1 MKYSKIFPLNFLI
14 PLFCWYFKFYLLKT
28 CVHQCLSQCLAHC
41 QQLIKHLSEYM
52 ENIWKNCVFRTNA
65 GCCYLNKTGYN
76 SELVYWRGE
85 SILRTKFKLG
95 LVKPLHDMCCA
106 GLSHFSHVQL
116 FTTLCAVAHQ
126 APLSMRFSRQE
137 YWSGLPSPPPGDLP
151 DPGIK
156 SVSPASSALKVLFTI
171 WATRVSS
178 NAWVQK
184 WPWIYKH
191 LEGKVSFKGQG
202 LSYKTECFLKPRVL
216 LIWTAFWEEVVD
228 HAALC

>member
-1 MKYSKIFPLNFLI
+1 
-14 PLFCWYFKFYLLKT
+14 
-28 CVHQCLSQCLAHC
+28 
-41 QQLIKHLSEYM
+41 M

-65 GCCYLNKTGYN
+65 GCCYLNKTGLY

-116 FTTLCAVAHQ
+116 FATLCIVAHQ

-156 SVSPASSALKVLFTI
+156 SVSPASSALKVDSLPSEPPGFPQMHESKNGLEFINTLKGRCPLKDKVCPI
-171 WATRVSS
+171 KWSVS
-178 NAWVQK
+178 
-184 WPWIYKH
+184 
-191 LEGKVSFKGQG
+191 
-202 LSYKTECFLKPRVL
+202 
-216 LIWTAFWEEVVD
+216 
-228 HAALC
+228 